1 MPSPSHRAHPL
12 SSALVVLLTVWGCD
26 DMERQPTK
34 NTGGFADTGTPADDI
49 PAHGSDGSGT
59 TEDTGG
65 DEGSEGGGDGGGDAG
80 GDSSGDAGGDAGDGS
95 GGDDG
100 DTSDPCPADM
110 VCVDSFPFEETNT
123 TTRAARDDFDS
134 YACAP
139 STNESG
145 PEVVYRVDLADDGFL
160 AVDLPD
166 MDGGADI
173 DVHILGSL
181 DPDDCFDRGHWRSG
195 AWLPAG
201 RYYVVADTWVSSS
214 GAESDGEYTITLGH
228 TSRATLPSART
239 AFAEAALQAFDIAWG
254 LGDTDSF
261 VYAMTDFSMHS
272 SLEREWIV
280 DLATGDLLFHI
291 HTTHGENSANARDPG
306 IAESFSNIP
315 ESHQSSLGMMR
326 AAEIY
331 TGSYGYSM
339 RLDGLEAGYNDN
351 VRSRAIVVHPWEY
364 ATAEFAAEYGMLGLS
379 WGCPAIDGSI
389 SRRVIDATANGS
401 LYFFYYDD
409 GDWSRRSD
417 YVLP

>member
-1 MPSPSHRAHPL
+1 
-12 SSALVVLLTVWGCD
+12 
-26 DMERQPTK
+26 
-34 NTGGFADTGTPADDI
+34 
-49 PAHGSDGSGT
+49 
-59 TEDTGG
+59 
-65 DEGSEGGGDGGGDAG
+65 
-80 GDSSGDAGGDAGDGS
+80 
-95 GGDDG
+95 
-100 DTSDPCPADM
+100 M
-110 VCVDSFPFEETNT
+110 VCVESFPFEETNT
-123 TTRAARDDFDS
+123 TTRAARDDFNS

-145 PEVVYRVDLADDGFL
+145 PEVVYRVDLAEDGFL

-166 MDGGADI
+166 MDSGADI

-201 RYYVVADTWVSSS
+201 RYYVVADTWVASS
-214 GAESDGEYTITLGH
+214 GAESDGGYTITLGH
-228 TSRATLPSART
+228 TSQSTLPTARS

-306 IAESFSNIP
+306 VAEAFSNIP
-315 ESHQSSLGMMR
+315 ESHQSSLGMMK

-364 ATAEFAAEYGMLGLS
+364 ATAETAAEYGMLGLS
-379 WGCPAIDGSI
+379 WGCPAIDERV
-389 SRRVIDATANGS
+389 SRQIINTTANGS
-401 LYFFYYDD
+401 LYFFYYND
-409 GDWSRRSD
+409 GDWSRNSD
-417 YVLP
+417 YMLP